1 VTETKMSGRTIW
13 KRTLAPPLRAFLR
26 TESGSAGVL
35 VAAIV
40 TALLWANIDLDS
52 YEAVWRTHLSL
63 RLGHLELSRDLHTW
77 INSGLMTLFFLV
89 VGLETRREFDL
100 GDLRDRRRFV
110 LPSVAGV
117 IGMLIPVLIFLAIN
131 HGGSGAH
138 GWGVAMSTDT
148 ALALGLLALL
158 GRGVPDRVRIFLLTV
173 FVVDD
178 LIALIVIALVY
189 SDDIK
194 MMPIVVAVAAFA
206 VMLAIRAAGVR
217 RGWAYVPVAIVMW
230 GALLVSGV
238 DPVVAGLA
246 IGLTAFAYSP
256 GRAEL
261 EQVSGLFRSFREQPT
276 PKLARSASIGLA
288 NTLSPNDR
296 LQRIY
301 LPWSSYVIVPLFGL
315 ANAGIS
321 IDGPFLARAF
331 ASPVTWGVLLAYV
344 VGKPLA
350 VIGTSAGLTWISR
363 GRIRPAVGWAGVL
376 GSGTIAGVSFTVSL
390 LIASLAFTGDQLAE
404 AKVGVLSAAIV
415 SSALTWIAF
424 RVTNMLPSDKRTRA
438 LFGEMTELV
447 DLIPDVDETRD
458 HVRGPADASV
468 TLVQYGDFQCPYC
481 GKAEPVVRE
490 LLGHADLRYVW
501 RHLPLSD
508 VHPQARLAAEATEA
522 AAAQGKFWQMH
533 DLLLEHQEKL
543 NITDLVKYAGDLGL
557 NQKRFHDDLISHAHA
572 GRIESDIDSADS
584 SGVSGTPTF
593 FINGRRHYGAYDIT
607 ALTAAIRMARARARL
622 GREAPANPENKR
634 VPSTRQHAGPPSPA
648 VDQAQPAS
656 RRGWRR

>member
-1 VTETKMSGRTIW
+1 MTETKMSGRTVW
-13 KRTLAPPLRAFLR
+13 KPELAAPLRAFLR

-40 TALLWANIDLDS
+40 AALLWANIDPGS
-52 YEAVWRTHLSL
+52 YEAVWRTQLSL

-117 IGMLIPVLIFLAIN
+117 IGMLIPVLIFLMIN
-131 HGGSGAH
+131 HGGPGAH

-217 RGWAYVPVAIVMW
+217 RGAAYVPLAAVMW

-276 PKLARSASIGLA
+276 PKLARTASIGLA

-301 LPWSSYVIVPLFGL
+301 HPWSSYAIVPLFGL
-315 ANAGIS
+315 ANAGIR
-321 IDGPFLARAF
+321 IDGPFLAQAF
-331 ASPVTWGVLLAYV
+331 TSPVTWGVLLGYV

-415 SSALTWIAF
+415 CSALTWTAF
-424 RVTNMLPSDKRTRA
+424 RVTNMLPRDKHIRA
-438 LFGEMTELV
+438 LFGDMTELI
-447 DLIPDVDETRD
+447 DLIPEVDEKQD
-458 HVRGPADASV
+458 HVRGPANASV

-481 GKAEPVVRE
+481 GKAEPAVRQ
-490 LLGHADLRYVW
+490 LLGHADLRFVW
-501 RHLPLSD
+501 RHLPLPD
-508 VHPQARLAAEATEA
+508 VHPQARLAAEAAEA

-533 DLLLEHQEKL
+533 DLLLDHQDKL
-543 NITDLVKYAGDLGL
+543 NITDLIRYAGDLGL
-557 NQKRFHDDLISHAHA
+557 DQERFHDDLTSHAHA
-572 GRIESDIDSADS
+572 ARIESDIDSADN

-607 ALTAAIRMARARARL
+607 TLAAAIRMARARAHL
-622 GREAPANPENKR
+622 GREAPA
-634 VPSTRQHAGPPSPA
+634 TRK
-648 VDQAQPAS
+648 
-656 RRGWRR
+656 

>member
-1 VTETKMSGRTIW
+1 MTETKSGRTIW
-13 KRTLAPPLRAFLR
+13 KPNLASPLRAFLR
-26 TESGSAGVL
+26 IESGSAGIL

-40 TALLWANIDLDS
+40 AALLWANIDVGS
-52 YEAVWRTHLSL
+52 YEAVWRTQLSL

-89 VGLETRREFDL
+89 IGLEARREFDL

-110 LPSVAGV
+110 LPSVAGL
-117 IGMLIPVLIFLAIN
+117 IGMLIPVLIFLGIN
-131 HGGSGAH
+131 HGGPGAH

-178 LIALIVIALVY
+178 VIALIVIALVY
-189 SDDIK
+189 SEDIRVP
-194 MMPIVVAVAAFA
+194 PIVVAVVAFA
-206 VMLAIRAAGVR
+206 VMLAIHAGGVR
-217 RGWAYVPVAIVMW
+217 RGWAYVPVAVVMW

-238 DPVVAGLA
+238 DPVVTGLT

-256 GRAEL
+256 GRSDL
-261 EQVSGLFRSFREQPT
+261 EKVTGLFRSFREQPT
-276 PKLARSASIGLA
+276 PTLARTASIGLA

-301 LPWSSYVIVPLFGL
+301 HPWSSYVIVPLFGL

-321 IDGPFLARAF
+321 IDRPFLAQAF
-331 ASPVTWGVLLAYV
+331 ASPVTWGVLLGYV

-350 VIGTSAGLTWISR
+350 VIGTSAGLTWLSH

-390 LIASLAFTGDQLAE
+390 LVASLAFTGDQLAE

-415 SSALTWIAF
+415 SSALTWVAF
-424 RVTNMLPSDKRTRA
+424 RVTNTLPQDKRVRA
-438 LFGEMTELV
+438 LFGDMTELI
-447 DLIPDVDETRD
+447 DLTPAVDEKQD
-458 HVRGPADASV
+458 HVRGPAGASV

-481 GKAEPVVRE
+481 GKAEPVVRQ
-490 LLGHADLRYVW
+490 LLGDADLRFVW

-508 VHPQARLAAEATEA
+508 VHPQARLAAEAAEA
-522 AAAQGKFWQMH
+522 AAVQGKFWQMH
-533 DLLLEHQEKL
+533 DLLLDHQGEL
-543 NITDLVKYAGDLGL
+543 DITALIKYADDLGL
-557 NQKRFHDDLISHAHA
+557 DQRRFHDDLTSQAHA
-572 GRIESDIDSADS
+572 ARIDSDIDSADS

-607 ALTAAIRMARARARL
+607 ALTAAIRMARSRARL
-622 GREAPANPENKR
+622 SHDAPPKR
-634 VPSTRQHAGPPSPA
+634 SKPPWPT
-648 VDQAQPAS
+648 P
-656 RRGWRR
+656 RR

>member
-1 VTETKMSGRTIW
+1 MTETKTGRTIR
-13 KRTLAPPLRAFLR
+13 KRNLGSPLRAFLR
-26 TESGSAGVL
+26 IESGSAGVL

-40 TALLWANIDLDS
+40 AALFWANIDVGS
-52 YEAVWRTHLSL
+52 YEAVWRTQLSL
-63 RLGHLELSRDLHTW
+63 RLGHLELSRDLQTW

-89 VGLETRREFDL
+89 VGLEARREFDL

-110 LPSVAGV
+110 LPSVAGL
-117 IGMLIPVLIFLAIN
+117 IGMLIPVLIFLGIN
-131 HGGSGAH
+131 HGGPGAH

-189 SDDIK
+189 SEDITVL
-194 MMPIVVAVAAFA
+194 PIVVAGAAFA
-206 VMLAIRAAGVR
+206 VMWAIRAVGVR
-217 RGWAYVPVAIVMW
+217 RGWAYVPIAVVMW

-238 DPVVAGLA
+238 DPVVTGLA
-246 IGLTAFAYSP
+246 IGLTAFAYAP

-261 EQVSGLFRSFREQPT
+261 EKVNGLFRSFREQPT
-276 PKLARSASIGLA
+276 PTLARTASIGLA

-301 LPWSSYVIVPLFGL
+301 HPWSSYVIVPLFGL

-321 IDGPFLARAF
+321 VDGPFLAQTF
-331 ASPVTWGVLLAYV
+331 ASPVTWGVLLGYV

-350 VIGTSAGLTWISR
+350 VIGTSAGLTWLSH

-390 LIASLAFTGDQLAE
+390 LVASLAFTGDQLAE
-404 AKVGVLSAAIV
+404 AKVGVLGAAIV
-415 SSALTWIAF
+415 SSALTFVAF
-424 RVTNMLPSDKRTRA
+424 RVTNTFPQDKRVRA
-438 LFGEMTELV
+438 LFGDMTELIDLTPAV
-447 DLIPDVDETRD
+447 DDKQD
-458 HVRGPADASV
+458 HVRGPAGASV

-490 LLGHADLRYVW
+490 LLGDADLRFVW

-508 VHPQARLAAEATEA
+508 VHPHARLAAEASEA

-533 DLLLEHQEKL
+533 DLLLGHQGEL
-543 NITDLVKYAGDLGL
+543 DSAALIKYADGLGL
-557 NQKRFHDDLISHAHA
+557 DRKRFHDDLTSQAHA
-572 GRIESDIDSADS
+572 ARIDSDIDSADN

-593 FINGRRHYGAYDIT
+593 FINGRRHHGAYDIR

-622 GREAPANPENKR
+622 GRDAPSIR
-634 VPSTRQHAGPPSPA
+634 H
-648 VDQAQPAS
+648 
-656 RRGWRR
+656 

>member
-1 VTETKMSGRTIW
+1 MTETKSGRTIW
-13 KRTLAPPLRAFLR
+13 KPNLASPLRAFLR
-26 TESGSAGVL
+26 IESGSAGIL

-40 TALLWANIDLDS
+40 AALLWANIDVGS
-52 YEAVWRTHLSL
+52 YEAVWRTQLSL

-89 VGLETRREFDL
+89 IGLEARREFDL

-110 LPSVAGV
+110 LPSVAGL
-117 IGMLIPVLIFLAIN
+117 IGMLIPVLIFLGIN
-131 HGGSGAH
+131 HGGPGAH

-178 LIALIVIALVY
+178 VIALIVIALVY
-189 SDDIK
+189 SEDIRVP
-194 MMPIVVAVAAFA
+194 PIVVAVVAFA
-206 VMLAIRAAGVR
+206 VMLAIHAGGVR
-217 RGWAYVPVAIVMW
+217 RGWAYVPVAVVMW

-238 DPVVAGLA
+238 DPVVTGLT

-256 GRAEL
+256 GRSDL
-261 EQVSGLFRSFREQPT
+261 EKVTGLFRSFREQPT
-276 PKLARSASIGLA
+276 PTLARTASIGLA

-301 LPWSSYVIVPLFGL
+301 HPWSSYVIVPLFGL

-321 IDGPFLARAF
+321 IDRPFLAQAF
-331 ASPVTWGVLLAYV
+331 ASPVTWGVLLGYV

-350 VIGTSAGLTWISR
+350 VIGTSAGLTWLSH

-390 LIASLAFTGDQLAE
+390 LVASLAFTGDQLAE

-415 SSALTWIAF
+415 SSALTWVAF
-424 RVTNMLPSDKRTRA
+424 RVTNTLPQDKRVRA
-438 LFGEMTELV
+438 LFGDMTELI
-447 DLIPDVDETRD
+447 DLTPAVDEKQD
-458 HVRGPADASV
+458 HVRGPAGASV

-481 GKAEPVVRE
+481 GKAEPVVRQ
-490 LLGHADLRYVW
+490 LLGDADLRFVW

-508 VHPQARLAAEATEA
+508 VHPQARLAAEAAEA
-522 AAAQGKFWQMH
+522 AAVQGKFWQMH
-533 DLLLEHQEKL
+533 DLLLDHQGEL
-543 NITDLVKYAGDLGL
+543 DITALIKYADELGL
-557 NQKRFHDDLISHAHA
+557 DQRRFHDDLTSQAHA
-572 GRIESDIDSADS
+572 ARIDSDIDSADS

-622 GREAPANPENKR
+622 SHDAPPKR
-634 VPSTRQHAGPPSPA
+634 SKPPWPT
-648 VDQAQPAS
+648 P
-656 RRGWRR
+656 RR